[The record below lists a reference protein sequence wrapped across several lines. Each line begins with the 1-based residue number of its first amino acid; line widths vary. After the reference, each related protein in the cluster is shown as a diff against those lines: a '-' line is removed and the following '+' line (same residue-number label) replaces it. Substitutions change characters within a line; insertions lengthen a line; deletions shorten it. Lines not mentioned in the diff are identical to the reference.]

1 MTDPR
6 DYHDPRLSEPRN
18 DLRGGYRDDDVAVH
32 NTRTGTSIWSWLAGV
47 AAAVF
52 IIAIIYG
59 YTNRDP
65 QTAIDSNAPPART
78 GATTGNG
85 TTGTG
90 GTTATA
96 PGGPATGAGGG
107 ATRSGPSGSGGAT
120 TSGSGMTAPGQPSR

>member
-6 DYHDPRLSEPRN
+6 DYRNDPRLSEPHN
-18 DLRGGYRDDDVAVH
+18 DLRGGSRDDDVAVP
-32 NTRTGTSIWSWLAGV
+32 NTRTGTSIWSWLAGI

-59 YTNRDP
+59 YTNRDT

-78 GATTGNG
+78 GATSGNG
-85 TTGTG
+85 MTGTG

-96 PGGPATGAGGG
+96 PGGPATGGG
-107 ATRSGPSGSGGAT
+107 ATGSGPSGSGGAT